1 MHKKIIT
8 NFGFI
13 LVITMASSCQ
23 MFRSV
28 GVNATSGVLKESS
41 AEVNTEAN
49 YEFFKKSAAPN
60 LKIVEGLWFSQ
71 KENESLLTLLI
82 KGYAGV
88 AFGINETEYLHDQL
102 SDNEIDTNKKQ
113 ALYNYSKSFRYGLE
127 YLRLNDIN
135 ESEIFDKEAPLKIR
149 KKLTSELSSDDREA
163 IFYFAQAWGGMINL
177 QRDDVAMMANLGT
190 VKALMDWVCDQD
202 YEFEYGSCYLFD
214 AVYEAGRP
222 RMLGGSLKKGNEIFQ
237 KFMNKY
243 PEHLLA
249 KVSYLQFFVIPTM
262 NEVEFAKIVE
272 AMTLDKSAFEG
283 VKNYSQIT
291 QETERFLKHPELN
304 LYNAIALK
312 RLNII
317 LKNRQNLF

>member
-1 MHKKIIT
+1 MKIFTTFSLSAVI
-8 NFGFI
+8 I
-13 LVITMASSCQ
+13 LASSCQ
-23 MFRSV
+23 MVRSV
-28 GVNATSGVLKESS
+28 GVNATSGILKESS

-49 YEFFKKSAAPN
+49 YEFFKKSAAAN

-102 SDNEIDTNKKQ
+102 SDNEIEVNKKQ

-127 YLRLNDIN
+127 FLKLNDI
-135 ESEIFDKEAPLKIR
+135 SEDEVFNKEAPIKIR

-163 IFYFAQAWGGMINL
+163 VFYFAQAWGGMINL

-202 YEFEYGSCYLFD
+202 YEFENGSCYLFD

-237 KFMNKY
+237 KVMKKY

-249 KVSYLQFFVIPTM
+249 KITYLQFFVIPTM
-262 NEVEFAKIVE
+262 NEVEFAKVVE
-272 AMTLDKSAFEG
+272 GMTLDKSAFEG
-283 VKNYSQIT
+283 VKNYSQMN
-291 QETERFLKHPELN
+291 QETERFLNHPELN

-312 RLNII
+312 RLEII
-317 LKNRQNLF
+317 LKNRQDLF